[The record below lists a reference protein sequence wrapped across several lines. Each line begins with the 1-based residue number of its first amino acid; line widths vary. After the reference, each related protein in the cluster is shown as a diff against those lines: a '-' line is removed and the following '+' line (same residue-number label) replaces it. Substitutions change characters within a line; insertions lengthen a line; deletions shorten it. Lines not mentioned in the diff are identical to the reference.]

1 MTVTTHYG
9 ETVPSAE
16 KVTVKVG
23 TATCTVTLSAGK
35 GTCTISNSALGAGT
49 DAVSASYGGDT
60 NLGCIECLGHQ
71 GTHRDQGLD
80 YDHRL

>member
-35 GTCTISNSALGAGT
+35 GTCTIAKSALGVGT
-49 DAVSASYGGDT
+49 YAV
-60 NLGCIECLGHQ
+60 LGQLRRRHQPECIECLVCH
-71 GTHRDQGLD
+71 
-80 YDHRL
+80 